1 MPNINIAIQLE
12 YTFYFI
18 VSIFCVF
25 LFVIGY
31 SSVSAW
37 QCHQRWENSGLDV
50 RYRLVR
56 GCQIK
61 ILDEWTTEE
70 KYKRPEKQ

>member
-1 MPNINIAIQLE
+1 MPNINIAVQLE
-12 YTFYFI
+12 YAFYTVI
-18 VSIFCVF
+18 LIICAS
-25 LFVIGY
+25 LFGVVH

-37 QCHQRWENSGLDV
+37 QCHQRWKNV
-50 RYRLVR
+50 TINVQYHLVR

-70 KYKRPEKQ
+70 KYERPEK